1 MAPPSSFLRPRVQNV
16 VATCTCGTAL
26 YLTGIARTLRYA
38 EYNPRRFS
46 AVAVRLRTP
55 RSTALVFSSGK
66 IVCTGT
72 KSAWA
77 ARWALLKFVALLRDR
92 CHVDRAHVYTFR
104 IQNMV
109 ASVDAGF
116 PVALARLR
124 RLYPREAS
132 YEPALFPGLVYRAHA
147 THGVVALVF
156 ASGRLVLTGAKHVD
170 ELDRAFET
178 FWPILY
184 TAHARYG
191 DGDGDGDDEPTTT
204 TTTTT
209 TTVET
214 LLASLANEGLLDVPA
229 TPLCGG
235 TEPF

>member
-1 MAPPSSFLRPRVQNV
+1 
-16 VATCTCGTAL
+16 
-26 YLTGIARTLRYA
+26 
-38 EYNPRRFS
+38 
-46 AVAVRLRTP
+46 
-55 RSTALVFSSGK
+55 
-66 IVCTGT
+66 
-72 KSAWA
+72 
-77 ARWALLKFVALLRDR
+77 
-92 CHVDRAHVYTFR
+92 
-104 IQNMV
+104 MV

-156 ASGRLVLTGAKHVD
+156 ASGRLVLTGAKHAD

-191 DGDGDGDDEPTTT
+191 DGDGEPNDEPNNDDPTT

-229 TPLCGG
+229 TPLCGE